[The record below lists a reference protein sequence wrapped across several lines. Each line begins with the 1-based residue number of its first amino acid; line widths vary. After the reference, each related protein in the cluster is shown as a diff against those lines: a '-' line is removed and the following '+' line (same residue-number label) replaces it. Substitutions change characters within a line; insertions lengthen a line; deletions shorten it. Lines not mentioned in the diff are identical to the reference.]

1 MTQVA
6 VGIGPLV
13 PDAYTALLKPVRVS
27 VAVKEPE
34 QLVNDGFK
42 VQFLGGKER
51 ESLLKIESHLV
62 SEHTDCAGAG
72 AVTFLHSFTKYSVK
86 QVEILFH

>member
-1 MTQVA
+1 MTQIA

-13 PDAYTALLKPVRVS
+13 PDTNTAILEPLGIGVS
-27 VAVKEPE
+27 VKEPE

-42 VQFLGGKER
+42 VQFLGGKQGK
-51 ESLLKIESHLV
+51 SLLQVEPHLV
-62 SEHTDCAGAG
+62 SEHAECAGAG

-86 QVEILFH
+86 QV